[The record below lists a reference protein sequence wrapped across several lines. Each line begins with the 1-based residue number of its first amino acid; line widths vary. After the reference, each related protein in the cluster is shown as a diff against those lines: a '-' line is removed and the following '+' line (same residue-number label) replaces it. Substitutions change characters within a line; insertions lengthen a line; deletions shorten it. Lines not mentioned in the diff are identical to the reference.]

1 MLDGLGEN
9 ALPCHLFEMARS
21 LPVGIIQGARSNT
34 LFCFL
39 HRLVR
44 QLYVSHK
51 PFLINALDVL
61 AVISV
66 SMILNLIIQGRLDA
80 NVNGISA
87 NYQEKIVAGVAAL
100 KVALAPSRD
109 MLLVA
114 TDALHNGALQVTLEL
129 NGEDAK
135 SGIWRVSRH
144 ANRPTHE
151 LWLQGGLVEN

>member
-1 MLDGLGEN
+1 MLDCLGEN
-9 ALPCHLFEMARS
+9 ALPCHLIEMARS

-34 LFCFL
+34 LFRFL

-44 QLYVSHK
+44 QLCVSHK

-61 AVISV
+61 AVIFV
-66 SMILNLIIQGRLDA
+66 SMFLNLIIQGRLDA
-80 NVNGISA
+80 DVNGISA
-87 NYQEKIVAGVAAL
+87 NYQETIVAGVAAL

-114 TDALHNGALQVTLEL
+114 NDALHKGALQVPLEL

-135 SGIWRVSRH
+135 SGIWRVSRR